1 MAHQVDRSSH
11 LTAEIERARAEL
23 DGLAHELALRARL
36 LEERTFEMLVAET
49 PIAARR
55 RGDALADHERVRARM
70 AELSSLLDRL
80 TEDRDGRPGPAVAV
94 GEAAK
99 LDYPRGA

>member
-1 MAHQVDRSSH
+1 MAHQVDRSSL

-23 DGLAHELALRARL
+23 DGLGHELALRARL

-55 RGDALADHERVRARM
+55 RGEARADHERVRARM

-80 TEDRDGRPGPAVAV
+80 TEDRDGQPGPAVAA
-94 GEAAK
+94 G
-99 LDYPRGA
+99 

>member
-1 MAHQVDRSSH
+1 MAQQVDPSFL

-23 DGLAHELALRARL
+23 DALGHELALRARL
-36 LEERTFEMLVAET
+36 LEDRTLEMLMAET

-55 RGDALADHERVRARM
+55 RGDARADHERVRARM

-80 TEDRDGRPGPAVAV
+80 TRDRNGRPGQEVAA
-94 GEAAK
+94 G
-99 LDYPRGA
+99 

>member
-1 MAHQVDRSSH
+1 MAHQVDRSSL

-36 LEERTFEMLVAET
+36 LEERTYEMLVAET

-55 RGDALADHERVRARM
+55 RGDALADHERVRSRM
-70 AELSSLLDRL
+70 AELSSVLDRL
-80 TEDRDGRPGPAVAV
+80 TEDRDGRRGPGVAV
-94 GEAAK
+94 GEAVK